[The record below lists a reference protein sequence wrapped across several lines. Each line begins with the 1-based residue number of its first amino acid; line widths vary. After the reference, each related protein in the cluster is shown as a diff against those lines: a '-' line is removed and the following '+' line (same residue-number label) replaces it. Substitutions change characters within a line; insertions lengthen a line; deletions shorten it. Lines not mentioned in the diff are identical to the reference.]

1 MIIEYEG
8 DGPTQGRIWHVL
20 GTYGE
25 GHFKMLAE
33 QGKPYLLLLFGE
45 VSEDRLGS
53 LSAAGIPFAVLP
65 ERPALDLMSEGYVE
79 AGVLRERLPMPVT
92 LSRTEIT
99 ADGIDEAV
107 LSAIPAD
114 AIVTV
119 DGEPV
124 AHDGVLEISSAMPA
138 AYHVHVECWPHLP
151 FAADITAS

>member
-8 DGPTQGRIWHVL
+8 DGPTPGRIWHL
-20 GTYGE
+20 IGTYGE

-33 QGKPYLLLLFGE
+33 QGKPYLLLIFGE
-45 VSEDRLGS
+45 ASEDWLVS

-79 AGVLRERLPMPVT
+79 AGVLCQRLPMPVT
-92 LSRTEIT
+92 LSRTEIV
-99 ADGIDEAV
+99 ANGLDEAV
-107 LSAIPAD
+107 LSGIPSR